1 MAEFCCAGYTL
12 VDGER
17 LVKNPNRLS
26 VPSNANEVREEEE
39 FLAELS
45 RYVEYRLQSEF
56 GMIPITIP
64 DTDSPADDRTTILA
78 TANWTNAE
86 KLLVITQNSSGSILG
101 IFSRTL
107 CKKEGLSKGSILP
120 YVARAVS
127 EGYEILILRPNTNSV
142 VEIDPESRKVVSKRP
157 IRGSESPE
165 IHALYVLENIIPQAE
180 NVRHI
185 ALLGYGNGASLCKYI
200 LSRQL
205 VRSKEDGHSEEN
217 RIKAMVTIEASH
229 IIDVDDTLEEKQ
241 LIERIAINLECDA
254 VPRGHRLGISS
265 RKLGCACLSL
275 GLPTGQTEIQNVA
288 SSIFLAIDPVFEY
301 LRISETVEQSSLAFA
316 EAFARSNGHDPATA
330 VSEGTVNAEQLFAEA
345 QVVASPEARPVNNR
359 RGSVVPGGN
368 FFTKLFGSTRGEEGA
383 SAATTSV
390 KKSNS
395 ASGGAMNS
403 SRREGE
409 EDKLDV
415 NDFDLLKVVG
425 QGAFGKVMLVR
436 KKEGV
441 GAGQIY
447 AMKVLKKS
455 VVAAKGQVEH
465 TKSERS
471 ILCEIRHPFIVRLRF
486 AFQSEDKLYL
496 ITDYYNGGSLF
507 YHLRKSKSFSED
519 RARFYAAEL
528 LSALDHLHQQHII
541 YRDLKLENILMDH
554 SGHIALTDFG
564 LSKQNIDV
572 TGGATTFCGTAEYI
586 APELLRGH
594 KYGAAVDWWSFGILL
609 FEMIHGRT
617 PFYDKNR
624 KLMFYRIIHTEPN
637 FPSTFSTEARECCR
651 GLLRVS
657 ESERL
662 GSGESGAQEI
672 MRTPFFRPINFAALF
687 NKEIPPPFIPEVKN
701 EFDTK
706 YVPKAYLK
714 TEAKD
719 SFSDPTKAG
728 VGQKFED
735 FTFKGD
741 SALDK

>member
-17 LVKNPNRLS
+17 LVKNPLRAS
-26 VPSNANEVREEEE
+26 MPSTEDEVRAEEE

-45 RYVEYRLQSEF
+45 RYVEARLQAEF
-56 GMIPITIP
+56 GMIHINIP
-64 DTDSPADDRTTILA
+64 DTDTPGEAKTTILA
-78 TANWTNAE
+78 TSNWTNAS
-86 KLLVITQNSSGSILG
+86 KLLLITQNSSGSILG
-101 IFSRTL
+101 VFSRTL

-120 YVARAVS
+120 YVSRAVS
-127 EGYEILILRPNTNSV
+127 EGYEVLILRPNTNSV
-142 VEIDPESRKVVSKRP
+142 VEYEPGSRRVLSKCP

-200 LSRQL
+200 VSRQL
-205 VRSKEDGHSEEN
+205 VRSKEDGQSEVN
-217 RIKAMVTIEASH
+217 RISAMITIEASH
-229 IIDVDDTLEEKQ
+229 IIEVDDTVEEKQ
-241 LIERIAINLECDA
+241 FVDRIAINLECDA
-254 VPRGHRLGISS
+254 IPRGYKLGISS
-265 RKLGCACLSL
+265 RKLGCRCLSL
-275 GLPTGQTEIQNVA
+275 GLPSGQSEIQNVA
-288 SSIFLAIDPVFEY
+288 SSIYLAIDPVFEY
-301 LRISETVEQSSLAFA
+301 LRIAETVENSSNAFA
-316 EAFARSNGHDPATA
+316 EAFARSNGHDPASATA
-330 VSEGTVNAEQLFAEA
+330 EGTVDAEQLFS
-345 QVVASPEARPVNNR
+345 QVAITPATESSTPNNR

-368 FFTKLFGSTRGEEGA
+368 FFTKLFGPRADDA
-383 SAATTSV
+383 SSPQTTNI
-390 KKSNS
+390 KKSSSSSNS
-395 ASGGAMNS
+395 AVSAKK
-403 SRREGE
+403 EGE

-415 NDFDLLKVVG
+415 TDFDLLKVVG

-441 GAGQIY
+441 SAGQIY

-486 AFQSEDKLYL
+486 AFQSDDKLYL

-507 YHLRKSKSFSED
+507 YHLRKSKNFTED
-519 RARFYAAEL
+519 RARYYAAEL

-572 TGGATTFCGTAEYI
+572 TGGASTFCGTAEYI

-609 FEMIHGRT
+609 LV
-617 PFYDKNR
+617 YD
-624 KLMFYRIIHTEPN
+624 
-637 FPSTFSTEARECCR
+637 
-651 GLLRVS
+651 
-657 ESERL
+657 RL
-662 GSGESGAQEI
+662 I
-672 MRTPFFRPINFAALF
+672 RH
-687 NKEIPPPFIPEVKN
+687 
-701 EFDTK
+701 
-706 YVPKAYLK
+706 
-714 TEAKD
+714 
-719 SFSDPTKAG
+719 
-728 VGQKFED
+728 
-735 FTFKGD
+735 
-741 SALDK
+741 